1 MLLASFQKTKGISI
15 KRQLYQAI
23 REQILTGTMK
33 AGEALPST
41 RELAA
46 RLKLSRNTVNEA
58 YDMLITEGFVR
69 SHRGAPTRVADGLCV
84 RDCNPAIKQEVGKR
98 AEPYLTAD
106 FQTGRPDLRQF
117 PQYLWQQILHK
128 TSEGLALSQYGYTD
142 SQGMPELRSEISAW
156 LFRSKGLAADADD
169 IFITSGATHAIHI
182 TAGLLARSGS
192 RIAMEDPCNKGI
204 FRTFSDAGCD
214 VLPVPVDENGICPEF
229 IKNEPNVGMVYVTP
243 SHQFPLGGI
252 LPAGRRAE
260 LIRYARE
267 KNIYL
272 LEDDYDSEFRYIGD
286 PVAPLYEMD
295 PQRVIYVGT
304 FSKVLFP
311 ALRIGYVILP
321 AELRRD
327 WCNLRIHTDVQ
338 NAPFEQAALAE
349 FLRARK
355 FDRHIKK
362 MRKLYGMRRSVL
374 LEALQAAF
382 GRSWRAWGDA
392 AGLHLVVQ
400 FPELCFDEA
409 FLKDCSYAGIRI
421 STAEQ
426 HSLRKGLHRDMLL
439 LGYGHMEPEE
449 IQKSVL
455 KLSEIVQTGNKYKK
469 SERV

>member
-1 MLLASFQKTKGISI
+1 MLSVSFQKSQGISI

-23 REQILTGTMK
+23 REEILNGTLG

-41 RELAA
+41 RELSV
-46 RLKLSRNTVNEA
+46 RLKISRNTVNEA

-84 RDCNPAIKQEVGKR
+84 RAGNTALKQEVCKK
-98 AEPYLTAD
+98 AEPPVSAD

-128 TSEGLALSQYGYTD
+128 TSEELSISQFGYGGP
-142 SQGMPELRSEISAW
+142 QGMPELRSEISAW
-156 LFRSKGLAADADD
+156 LFRSKGLTANADD

-182 TAGLLARSGS
+182 TACLLARNGS

-204 FRTFSDAGCD
+204 LQTFYDAGCD
-214 VLPVPVDENGICPEF
+214 VLPVPVDENGICPEL

-272 LEDDYDSEFRYIGD
+272 LEDDYDSEFRYLGD
-286 PVAPLYEMD
+286 PVAPLCEMD

-349 FLRARK
+349 FLRTRK

-382 GRSWRAWGDA
+382 GNTWRAWGDA
-392 AGLHLVVQ
+392 AGLHLAVQ
-400 FPELCFDEA
+400 FPRLCFDEA
-409 FLKDCSYAGIRI
+409 FLKNCSEAGIRI

-426 HSLRKGLHRDMLL
+426 HSIRKGFHRDMLL

-449 IQKSVL
+449 IQKSIL
-455 KLSEIVQTGNKYKK
+455 KLCAVIRAGK
-469 SERV
+469 